1 MVVLMIDVLQILI
14 EELGF
19 REMTSKLT
27 RYATIISSP
36 LQQNVTGCIQCGSN
50 LRKRGTLG
58 VNRIPTEWKMKY

>member
-27 RYATIISSP
+27 CTRYATIISSP
-36 LQQNVTGCIQCGSN
+36 L
-50 LRKRGTLG
+50 
-58 VNRIPTEWKMKY
+58 